1 MSYNVLLS
9 DAVSDYLKPQ
19 DRSRQ
24 KAILKHFYEM
34 RNDPFKGD
42 VIRLKPPLNRLYR
55 KRIGSDRLLFS
66 VRGEEV
72 YLELMGDRSYI
83 YELAKRLER
92 NRS

>member
-9 DAVSDYLKPQ
+9 DAVSDYLKSQ

-24 KAILKHFYEM
+24 KAILKHFCEM
-34 RNDPFKGD
+34 RIDPFKGD
-42 VIRLKPPLNRLYR
+42 VIRLRPPLQRLYR

-66 VRGEEV
+66 VRGEDV

-92 NRS
+92 NRG

>member
-9 DAVSDYLKPQ
+9 DAVSDYLSSQ

-42 VIRLKPPLNRLYR
+42 VIRLKPPLHRLYR
-55 KRIGSDRLLFS
+55 KRIGNDRLLFS
-66 VRGEEV
+66 VRGENI
-72 YLELMGDRSYI
+72 YLELMGDRSQV

>member
-1 MSYNVLLS
+1 
-9 DAVSDYLKPQ
+9 
-19 DRSRQ
+19 
-24 KAILKHFYEM
+24 
-34 RNDPFKGD
+34 
-42 VIRLKPPLNRLYR
+42 VIRLKKPLNRLYR

-92 NRS
+92 SRG